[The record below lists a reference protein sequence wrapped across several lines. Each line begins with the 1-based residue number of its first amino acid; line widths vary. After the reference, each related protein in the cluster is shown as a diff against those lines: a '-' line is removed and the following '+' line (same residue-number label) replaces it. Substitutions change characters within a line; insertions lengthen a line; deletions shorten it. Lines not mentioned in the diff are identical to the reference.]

1 MGIRGIKEV
10 GKCFI
15 YIHQQGI
22 IHIIVT
28 HFKGSVRLTMILK
41 LLKLSRTILRLY

>member
-1 MGIRGIKEV
+1 MGIGGIKEA
-10 GKCFI
+10 GEYFI

-28 HFKGSVRLTMILK
+28 YFKGSVRLTIILR
-41 LLKLSRTILRLY
+41 LLRLFKTILRLY